1 MFDTSTSDF
10 RSPTPAAAGMTTA
23 APPPAPSSSAAPP
36 AVPKL
41 LQIGKSGAPR
51 PGASIDYELFLD
63 CVHCGLCTASCPTYV
78 ETGNEND
85 SPRGRIYLMRAVRDG
100 RLDMTHDV
108 RRHLEL
114 CLDCR
119 ACETACPSGVQYGK
133 LIEPFRIEMEQGGEV
148 ASAKSNDWFHK
159 YILFGLFPYPDKLR
173 KALIPARW
181 SQRLGLEWLLVQ
193 TGLWR
198 LLPSRLGRMATLLP
212 KLESP
217 GPPLPAFLPAKG
229 RRRARVALFTGCV
242 GDALFRPTNW
252 ATARVLQ
259 ENGCDVVVPESQ
271 VCCGAIH
278 FHAGS
283 SEPAREM
290 ADTNVR
296 AFDASG
302 VDAIIV
308 NVAGCGSMLKD
319 YGHHWGQETGDRGQ
333 HSGLATLR
341 RSVSGEGTGDR
352 RQESGDRSQE
362 GREAFAHKVRD
373 VSEFLDQLGLI
384 QPPGEIRLTA
394 TYHDACHLVHAQKV
408 RDQPRNILK
417 KVPGLKLVDLAESEL
432 CCGAAGTY
440 NLTEPEMAERLAR
453 RKLDNIR
460 RTGARVV
467 ITSNAGC
474 LLQIA
479 REARMQGET
488 LKILHPMDVLDL
500 SYRRESVKF

>member
-1 MFDTSTSDF
+1 MFDTSSPTSDY
-10 RSPTPAAAGMTTA
+10 RSPTPAVAGMTTA
-23 APPPAPSSSAAPP
+23 APPPAPSPSAAPP
-36 AVPKL
+36 ATAKL
-41 LQIGKSGAPR
+41 LQIGQSGAQR

-100 RLDMTHDV
+100 RLDMTQDV

-133 LIEPFRIEMEQGGEV
+133 LIEPFRIEMEQGGEI
-148 ASAKSNDWFHK
+148 ASAKSNDWFHR

-319 YGHHWGQETGDRGQ
+319 YGHHWHDPVVHASRLPEREGEAPAEPDGQ
-333 HSGLATLR
+333 A
-341 RSVSGEGTGDR
+341 
-352 RQESGDRSQE
+352 

-408 RDQPRNILK
+408 REQPRNILK

-500 SYRRESVKF
+500 SYRRETVKF

>member
-1 MFDTSTSDF
+1 M
-10 RSPTPAAAGMTTA
+10 A
-23 APPPAPSSSAAPP
+23 SAAPEIDATPHLDAAETADAAAAAPRLSEIGPKP
-36 AVPKL
+36 AVSN
-41 LQIGKSGAPR
+41 GN
-51 PGASIDYELFLD
+51 PGVAIDYELLLD

-100 RLDMTHDV
+100 RLELGHEV

-133 LIEPFRIEMEQGGEV
+133 LIEPFRVGMEPADAGKD
-148 ASAKSNDWFHK
+148 AKPKTDDWFHR
-159 YILFGLFPYPDKLR
+159 YILFGLFPYPDRLR
-173 KALIPARW
+173 QSLKPARIA
-181 SQRLGLEWLLVQ
+181 QALGLDRLLIG

-198 LLPSRLGRMATLLP
+198 MLPPRLGRLVTMLP
-212 KLESP
+212 RLEK
-217 GPPLPAFLPAKG
+217 PLPALPEFLAAKG

-242 GDALFRPTNW
+242 GDVLFRQTNW

-259 ENGCDVVVPESQ
+259 ENGCDVVVPQNQ

-278 FHAGS
+278 FHAGN

-290 ADTNVR
+290 ADKNAA
-296 AFDASG
+296 AFDPAG

-319 YGHHWGQETGDRGQ
+319 YGHHWHDEGQPAR
-333 HSGLATLR
+333 
-341 RSVSGEGTGDR
+341 
-352 RQESGDRSQE
+352 ES
-362 GREAFAHKVRD
+362 FANKIRD
-373 VSEFLDQLGLI
+373 CNEFLDQLGLI
-384 QPPGEIRLTA
+384 TPPGEIRLTA

-408 RDQPRNILK
+408 REQPRNLLK
-417 KVPGLKLVDLAESEL
+417 KIPGLKLVELPESEL
-432 CCGAAGTY
+432 FCGAAWTY

-453 RKLDNIR
+453 RKLANIR
-460 RTGARVV
+460 STGARLV
-467 ITSNAGC
+467 ITANAGC
-474 LLQIA
+474 LMQIA

-488 LKILHPMDVLDL
+488 LKIMHPMDVLDL
-500 SYRRESVKF
+500 AYRRESVKF